1 VSVLRRPALLV
12 FVALALA
19 PAAAHFWSEAYGLD
33 LATRGV
39 VFAIAALALDYLIG
53 QAGLVSFGHSAYLG
67 IGAYA
72 VAMLS
77 AAGVDDLFV
86 CLMAAIVAGASFAA
100 ATGAVSLRAS
110 GVYYIMS
117 TLAFAQMLYFLA
129 ISLSAFGG
137 DDGYTLPRRGTL
149 FGRAALDNPRAFYA
163 FALAVLI
170 LVYVLTDRFVGSRFG
185 RVLSAARQNPLRAQA
200 AGFEPFRY
208 RLVACVLSGAMA
220 SVAGVLIAEQAG
232 FVSPAYQ
239 SWQRSGELL
248 AMTILGG
255 VGSLWGPVVGAAA
268 FVLLSEWLSTLSEHW
283 KMILGPLL
291 TLVAIAGRGGLAGLV
306 ARIGARR

>member
-1 VSVLRRPALLV
+1 VSALQRPALWV
-12 FVALALA
+12 FAALALA
-19 PAAAHFWSEAYGLD
+19 PLAAHFGSEAYGLD
-33 LATRGV
+33 LATRAV
-39 VFAIAALALDYLIG
+39 IFAIAALALDYLIG

-67 IGAYA
+67 MGAYA

-77 AAGVDDLFV
+77 SVGVDDMLV
-86 CLMAAIVAGASFAA
+86 CLAVSVLAGAIFAA
-100 ATGAVSLRAS
+100 VTGVVSLRAS

-117 TLAFAQMLYFLA
+117 TLAFAQMLYFFA

-170 LVYVLTDRFVGSRFG
+170 IVYVLIDRFVGSRFG
-185 RVLSAARQNPLRAQA
+185 RVLSAARQNALRAQA
-200 AGFEPFRY
+200 TGFEPFRY
-208 RLVACVLSGAMA
+208 QLVASALSGAIA
-220 SVAGVLIAEQAG
+220 SIAGVLLAEQAG

-255 VGSLWGPVVGAAA
+255 VGSLWGPVVGAAV
-268 FVLLSEWLSTLSEHW
+268 FVVLSEWLSTLSEHW
-283 KMILGPLL
+283 RMILGPLL
-291 TLVAIAGRGGLAGLV
+291 ILVAIAGRGGLAGLV
-306 ARIGARR
+306 ARFGARR